1 MGFFKDLK
9 EDLSQAVMELMPDE
23 EIIEEEAFEEEDDP
37 VSEAVK
43 EADNDKEAEEALA
56 QQEDVQLDISNWMKK
71 MEGDEAS
78 SDQGIGS
85 LFADRMDEDTDVD
98 EPQEESL
105 EEAFKKAMSGLSG
118 DDEGEGL
125 NLFGSQGL
133 FEESE
138 LPIPDIDEVN
148 EELQEISKEPEP
160 EPEISVSDVVME
172 EKEEEEEQIPSG
184 KEEAED
190 SGMEDEIQLEV
201 DDIPTPEELLAQME
215 DVSDAPVAEDE
226 ILPDP
231 EPEEIIAEDEII
243 PEEEPEEIVAADEIL
258 PEPEEIIAEDEILPE
273 PETEEIVA
281 VDEILLEE
289 EPEEIIAED
298 ETLPEEIVSEDE
310 ILPET
315 EPEEIVA
322 ADEILSE
329 PEPEEMATEEEI
341 LPEPEPEVMA
351 AEKGSIPVPEQVP
364 VSEPV
369 QSGGEPVMS
378 VSADEEY
385 LDSLLSQDAK
395 QEDVFEKELMKEMKE
410 SNTDEVKEMADSNV
424 TVITKG
430 TKIDGSISADGSLE
444 VYGVITGDVCCDG
457 KLSIYGTV
465 SGNSTAEE
473 IFVNTAIKFKGNLTS
488 DGAVKI
494 GAETV
499 VIGDVTGTSAVIAG
513 AVKGEVDVNGP
524 VVLDSTAVI
533 KGNINAKTVQI
544 NSGAIVDGYCSL
556 SYSNVDVNDI
566 FDQDSETPNE

>member
-1 MGFFKDLK
+1 
-9 EDLSQAVMELMPDE
+9 
-23 EIIEEEAFEEEDDP
+23 
-37 VSEAVK
+37 
-43 EADNDKEAEEALA
+43 
-56 QQEDVQLDISNWMKK
+56 
-71 MEGDEAS
+71 
-78 SDQGIGS
+78 
-85 LFADRMDEDTDVD
+85 
-98 EPQEESL
+98 
-105 EEAFKKAMSGLSG
+105 
-118 DDEGEGL
+118 
-125 NLFGSQGL
+125 
-133 FEESE
+133 
-138 LPIPDIDEVN
+138 
-148 EELQEISKEPEP
+148 
-160 EPEISVSDVVME
+160 
-172 EKEEEEEQIPSG
+172 
-184 KEEAED
+184 
-190 SGMEDEIQLEV
+190 
-201 DDIPTPEELLAQME
+201 
-215 DVSDAPVAEDE
+215 
-226 ILPDP
+226 
-231 EPEEIIAEDEII
+231 
-243 PEEEPEEIVAADEIL
+243 
-258 PEPEEIIAEDEILPE
+258 
-273 PETEEIVA
+273 
-281 VDEILLEE
+281 
-289 EPEEIIAED
+289 
-298 ETLPEEIVSEDE
+298 
-310 ILPET
+310 
-315 EPEEIVA
+315 
-322 ADEILSE
+322 
-329 PEPEEMATEEEI
+329 MATEEEI

>member
-9 EDLSQAVMELMPDE
+9 EDLSQAVTELMPDE
-23 EIIEEEAFEEEDDP
+23 EIIEEEDFEEEDDP

-148 EELQEISKEPEP
+148 EELPEISKEPEP

-172 EKEEEEEQIPSG
+172 EKEEEQIPSG

-190 SGMEDEIQLEV
+190 
-201 DDIPTPEELLAQME
+201 
-215 DVSDAPVAEDE
+215 E
-226 ILPDP
+226 ILPEP

-258 PEPEEIIAEDEILPE
+258 PEPEEIVAADEILPE
-273 PETEEIVA
+273 PEEIVA
-281 VDEILLEE
+281 VDEILPEE

-298 ETLPEEIVSEDE
+298 ETLPEEEPEEIVSEDE

-329 PEPEEMATEEEI
+329 PEPEEIATEDEI

-351 AEKGSIPVPEQVP
+351 AEKESIPVPEQVP

-369 QSGGEPVMS
+369 QSGGEPVMP

>member
-9 EDLSQAVMELMPDE
+9 EDLSQAVTELMPDE
-23 EIIEEEAFEEEDDP
+23 EIIEEEDYEEEDDP

-85 LFADRMDEDTDVD
+85 LFADRMDEDMDVD

-148 EELQEISKEPEP
+148 EELPEISKEPEP

-172 EKEEEEEQIPSG
+172 EKEEEQIPSG

-190 SGMEDEIQLEV
+190 
-201 DDIPTPEELLAQME
+201 
-215 DVSDAPVAEDE
+215 E
-226 ILPDP
+226 ILPEP

-258 PEPEEIIAEDEILPE
+258 PEPEEIIAADEILPE
-273 PETEEIVA
+273 PEEIVA
-281 VDEILLEE
+281 VDEILPEE

-298 ETLPEEIVSEDE
+298 ETLPEEEPEEIVSEDE

-329 PEPEEMATEEEI
+329 PEPEEIATEDEI

-351 AEKGSIPVPEQVP
+351 AEKESIPVPEQVP

-369 QSGGEPVMS
+369 QSGGEPVMP

>member
-9 EDLSQAVMELMPDE
+9 EDLSQAVTELMPDE
-23 EIIEEEAFEEEDDP
+23 EIIEEEDFEEEDDP

-148 EELQEISKEPEP
+148 EEFPEISKEPEP

-172 EKEEEEEQIPSG
+172 EKEEEQIPSG

-215 DVSDAPVAEDE
+215 DVSDVPVAEDE
-226 ILPDP
+226 ILPEP
-231 EPEEIIAEDEII
+231 ETEEIIAEDEII

-258 PEPEEIIAEDEILPE
+258 PEPEP
-273 PETEEIVA
+273 EEIVA

-329 PEPEEMATEEEI
+329 PEPEEMVTEEEI

-566 FDQDSETPNE
+566 FDQDSEMPNE